1 MRFLIML
8 GWNSWTTTNRGK
20 QPTVSSQE
28 ARSSNL
34 VTIPLAD
41 HPISRLDTYNPIT
54 PDFSSVKIDFED
66 VAEEIIYSKSW
77 VVYYVVGVNP
87 PLHVV
92 EGFAIRIWSCDEIDK
107 IGMVAKGVFIVYFKS
122 PTSMASTCDMNR
134 ILFDKKPFIVK
145 PWSRT
150 MSYDYFLSGLDLVP

>member
-1 MRFLIML
+1 M
-8 GWNSWTTTNRGK
+8 
-20 QPTVSSQE
+20 VCY
-28 ARSSNL
+28 
-34 VTIPLAD
+34 VTSA
-41 HPISRLDTYNPIT
+41 
-54 PDFSSVKIDFED
+54 
-66 VAEEIIYSKSW
+66 
-77 VVYYVVGVNP
+77 NP
-87 PLHVV
+87 PIYVID
-92 EGFAIRIWSCDEIDK
+92 GFVRRIWNDLEIDK